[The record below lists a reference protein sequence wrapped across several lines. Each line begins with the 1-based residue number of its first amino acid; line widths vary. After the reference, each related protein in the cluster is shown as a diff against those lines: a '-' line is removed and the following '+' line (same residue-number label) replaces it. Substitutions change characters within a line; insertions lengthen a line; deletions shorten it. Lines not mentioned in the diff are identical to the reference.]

1 MKPSVLFSRLAVFF
15 IAGASVVSSQ
25 TLELQPADRVPTP
38 VVDPASDDATLALKR
53 FSLPKGMQAKL
64 WAAEPMLANPVA
76 IDFDEKGRLFV
87 SETYRYR
94 TSVLDIR
101 DYMGM
106 LELDLASR
114 TIEDRARIQH
124 QVFGAQAKDF
134 AIESEVVRLV
144 EDTDHDGVADKSSI
158 FADGFNSELDGIAS
172 GVLARHGKVWFTNI
186 PSLWLLEEGAD
197 GKVKK
202 NELLRGFG
210 VRYNYTG
217 HDFHGLALGNDGKIY
232 YSIGDRGTHVT
243 GKEGQL
249 VDYPDEGAVYR
260 SNPDGTEFEM
270 FAHGLRN
277 PQELVFDE
285 HGNLFTGD
293 NDSDQGDMERLVYL
307 VEGGDSG
314 WRIGYQHAPLGK
326 GGPWMRESLWKPA
339 FPGRPAYLLPPI
351 CNIEDGPSG
360 LTYYPGTGL
369 DPGYAG
375 HFFITHFKGSIA
387 RSGIQTYTVKQNGAT
402 FAPTSSQQFMG
413 GVLPTDV
420 TFGPDG
426 VLYLSDWVDGWPK
439 SNKGRIYGITPV
451 NPDPAQVKI
460 SADLAKL
467 LAAGFTNSS
476 VADLT
481 ALLSHPDRRARLEAQ
496 LELASRGEPG
506 IKVFSSVAGN
516 RSAKPLARLHAVWG
530 LTQLGHKNAK
540 AAPVLAKL
548 LNDSDAEVRAQAA
561 KGLGDV
567 GYAKAFDALVK
578 RLGDPEPRVQ
588 FFAAQSLGKFKN
600 AKATTPLLALLKRN
614 DNHDPYLRHAAA
626 HALARVGKNAAL
638 DAGVQDT
645 SAAVRLG
652 VVLAYRELRDA
663 NVAWFLNDS
672 DPYVVREAASAIND
686 APVEAAYTAL
696 AAKLDGAPVNDEAY
710 VERAINA
717 NYRLGAADNAKVLAQ
732 YATRN
737 AANTGMRAEA
747 LLQLGLWGKTPQRDR
762 VVGIYRPLP
771 ARDGRVGAYALT
783 DVLPKVLGSAPE
795 AVQLAA
801 LEAVGNLWP
810 RDAAVAPVKTVGDA
824 VGVLHMRDVV
834 ATLVK
839 TVADE
844 NAPEAVRVG
853 ALNALDAFGGD
864 TVLRGIDAAEKS
876 SAAALRLAALQIAA
890 RRAPDRALPIIRRLA
905 AEGTEAEQQAAF
917 KAMGQL
923 QVADTPKMMVAALDQ
938 LAAGKVQPGAQLELV
953 ESVEKSGAPAV
964 KTRWEK
970 QQAAWTSSGN
980 ALAPYSFALAG
991 GNANLGSHEFFEN
1004 NVLPCARCHKVNG
1017 EGGEAG
1023 PELTLIGKQKSKEYL
1038 LESVIKPSAHIA
1050 QGFDIVTFTL
1060 KNGDTET
1067 GSLASES
1074 PAQIV
1079 LKHADGTTTNID
1091 PKQVQ
1096 QRVTALSSMPEIYAQ
1111 VLTRT
1116 QLRDIVA
1123 FLSVLT
1129 RAERPDGEV
1138 PFGQSNRAMSSVS
1151 KESAPGGHP

>member
-1 MKPSVLFSRLAVFF
+1 MKPSVQISRVVCRLALFF
-15 IAGASVVSSQ
+15 IGGASVVSSQ
-25 TLELQPADRVPTP
+25 TLELQPAERVPTP
-38 VVDPASDDATLALKR
+38 VVDPASDDAVLALKR

-134 AIESEVVRLV
+134 AIESEVVRLI
-144 EDTDHDGVADKSSI
+144 EDTDHDGVADKSRI

-186 PSLWLLEEGAD
+186 PSLWLLQEGPD
-197 GKVKK
+197 GKAKK
-202 NELLRGFG
+202 EELLRGFG
-210 VRYNYTG
+210 VRFNFTG
-217 HDFHGLALGNDGKIY
+217 HDFHGLALGNDGKLY

-260 SNPDGTEFEM
+260 SNLDGTEFEM
-270 FAHGLRN
+270 VAHGLRN

-314 WRIGYQHAPLGK
+314 WRVGYQHAPLGK
-326 GGPWMRESLWKPA
+326 GGPWLRESLWKPA

-369 DPGYAG
+369 DPSYAG

-439 SNKGRIYGITPV
+439 SNKGRIYGVTPV

-467 LAAGFTNSS
+467 LASGFTNLS
-476 VADLT
+476 VAELT
-481 ALLSHPDRRARLEAQ
+481 SLLSHPDRRARLEAQ
-496 LELASRGEPG
+496 LELASRGESSV
-506 IKVFSSVAGN
+506 KVFASVASGK
-516 RSAKPLARLHAVWG
+516 SATPLGRLHAVWG
-530 LTQLGHKNAK
+530 LTQLGRKNAK
-540 AAPVLAKL
+540 VAPVLAKL
-548 LNDSDAEVRAQAA
+548 LNDNDAEVRAQAA
-561 KGLGDV
+561 KGLGDI
-567 GYAKAFDALVK
+567 GYAKSFDALVK
-578 RLGDPEPRVQ
+578 KLSDPEARVQ
-588 FFAAQSLGKFKN
+588 FFAAQSLGKFKDGR
-600 AKATTPLLALLKRN
+600 ATVPLLALLKRN

-626 HALARVGKNAAL
+626 HALARIGKNAAL

-672 DPYVVREAASAIND
+672 DPYVVDEAAHAIND
-686 APVEAAYTAL
+686 APVEAAYSAL
-696 AAKLDGAPVNDEAY
+696 AAKLDTAPVNDQPY

-717 NYRLGAADNAKVLAQ
+717 NYRLGGTGNAKALAQ

-737 AANTGMRAEA
+737 AANAGMRAEA
-747 LLQLGLWGKTPQRDR
+747 LLQLGLWAQTPQRDR
-762 VVGIYRPLP
+762 IVGIYRPL
-771 ARDGRVGAYALT
+771 AKRDGKAAADALAA
-783 DVLPKVLGSAPE
+783 VLSSVLGKGPE
-795 AVQLAA
+795 IVQSAA
-801 LEAVGNLWP
+801 LQAIGNLKLREAAP
-810 RDAAVAPVKTVGDA
+810 TLLAAVAN
-824 VGVLHMRDVV
+824 
-834 ATLVK
+834 
-839 TVADE
+839 E
-844 NAPEAVRVG
+844 NAPDAIRVG
-853 ALNALDAFGGD
+853 ALKSLDAFGGD
-864 TVLRGIDAAEKS
+864 EVMKGIDVAEKS
-876 SAAALRLAALQIAA
+876 SAAALRLAALQTVAH
-890 RRAPDRALPIIRRLA
+890 RAPDRALPIIRRFA
-905 AEGTEAEQQAAF
+905 TDGSEAEQQAAF
-917 KAMGQL
+917 RALGQL
-923 QVADTPKMMVAALDQ
+923 QGPDTPTLLVAALDR
-938 LAAGKVQPGAQLELV
+938 LAAGKVQPGAQLELI
-953 ESVEKSGAPAV
+953 ETAEKSTAPAV
-964 KTRWEK
+964 KARWEK
-970 QQAAWTSSGN
+970 LKAAWSASGN
-980 ALAPYSFALAG
+980 PLAPYSFALAG
-991 GNANLGSHEFFEN
+991 GNPNGGGREFFVN
-1004 NVLPCARCHKVNG
+1004 DVLPCARCHKVNG
-1017 EGGEAG
+1017 DGGEAG
-1023 PELTLIGKQKSKEYL
+1023 PDLSLVGKKGKEYL
-1038 LESVIKPSAHIA
+1038 LESVVKPSAHIA
-1050 QGFDIVTFTL
+1050 QGFDNVTVTL
-1060 KNGDTET
+1060 KNGETET

-1074 PAQIV
+1074 ATQIV
-1079 LKHADGTTTNID
+1079 LKHADGTTVDID
-1091 PKQVQ
+1091 PKQVK
-1096 QRVTALSSMPEIYAQ
+1096 QRVTAPSSMPEIYAQ
-1111 VLTRT
+1111 ALTRE
-1116 QLRDIVA
+1116 QLRDVVA
-1123 FLSVLT
+1123 FLSMLT
-1129 RAERPDGEV
+1129 RPYTAEGEAPSGDG
-1138 PFGQSNRAMSSVS
+1138 NRAMSSVS
-1151 KESAPGGHP
+1151 KETAPGGHP